1 MPLTISNPR
10 QSSIMCVRANNT
22 GKKTIDL
29 NKKSL
34 SYRVAMGMD
43 RKKGILMAT
52 GTMGRGTK

>member
-1 MPLTISNPR
+1 MPLTISDPI

-22 GKKTIDL
+22 GGKTVDL

-34 SYRVAMGMD
+34 NYRVAMGMD
-43 RKKGILMAT
+43 RKKGLLMAP